1 MSTHIALI
9 GKSMEPILKGVQLY
23 GSIKKLFILHAPNNE
38 QFRFKDVA
46 EEVRKRLKNVGFS
59 EVELRQIDSFNM
71 QNIIDSIIGIV
82 DNNTPP
88 FYINITGGTNLMAG
102 AACSA
107 AFFVGARAYYVL
119 GRSGSDSATL
129 IELPVPNIPYY
140 RTRQKTQLRVLES
153 IKKVGGS
160 ATNRAIRQ
168 HLHITPQILSYH
180 IQQLEKK
187 ALVAT
192 ARATGSGAK
201 RPDRRAINVSITGA
215 GKLVLSW
222 MGS

>member
-107 AFFVGARAYYVL
+107 AFFVGARA
-119 GRSGSDSATL
+119 
-129 IELPVPNIPYY
+129 
-140 RTRQKTQLRVLES
+140 
-153 IKKVGGS
+153 
-160 ATNRAIRQ
+160 
-168 HLHITPQILSYH
+168 
-180 IQQLEKK
+180 
-187 ALVAT
+187 
-192 ARATGSGAK
+192 
-201 RPDRRAINVSITGA
+201 
-215 GKLVLSW
+215 
-222 MGS
+222 